1 MSAATPNWQPTH
13 CDMDSSPN
21 KAASSGAGSRNG
33 PTETSML
40 KVFLIE
46 DSPLLRDLL
55 GGMLSEL
62 DGVEFCGSADG
73 QADALRQLAAT
84 PADLVIIDIE
94 LKQGSGIGVL
104 DALQT
109 DSGLYGTPT
118 KVVLTNYA
126 HLTMR
131 QRCERFG
138 MDAFFD
144 KSMQI
149 NELIDY
155 VIDAAAHK
163 QAPAS

>member
-1 MSAATPNWQPTH
+1 
-13 CDMDSSPN
+13 
-21 KAASSGAGSRNG
+21 
-33 PTETSML
+33 ML

-46 DSPLLRDLL
+46 DSALLQELL
-55 GGMLSEL
+55 AGMLSEL
-62 DGVEFCGSADG
+62 DGVEFCGCADG
-73 QADALRQLAAT
+73 ETAALRRLAENQ
-84 PADLVIIDIE
+84 ADLVIIDIE

-109 DSGLYGTPT
+109 DSGVYGNPH

-126 HLTMR
+126 HATMR

-144 KSMQI
+144 KSLHI

-155 VIDAAAHK
+155 VIDAAPKKSMA
-163 QAPAS
+163 

>member
-1 MSAATPNWQPTH
+1 MH
-13 CDMDSSPN
+13 YDMDSSLN
-21 KAASSGAGSRNG
+21 KA
-33 PTETSML
+33 PTPVVNTNRTPHHAPML

-46 DSPLLRDLL
+46 DSALLQELL
-55 GGMLSEL
+55 AGMLSEL
-62 DGVEFCGSADG
+62 DGVEFCGCADG
-73 QADALRQLAAT
+73 EAEALRRLAET
-84 PADLVIIDIE
+84 PVDLVIIDIE

-109 DSGLYGTPT
+109 DSGLYGNPH

-126 HLTMR
+126 HATMR

-144 KSMQI
+144 KSLHI

-155 VIDAAAHK
+155 VIDAALKKSMA
-163 QAPAS
+163 

>member
-1 MSAATPNWQPTH
+1 MSPATPNWQLTPY
-13 CDMDSSPN
+13 DMDSSLN
-21 KAASSGAGSRNG
+21 KAAASAASSRNT
-33 PTETSML
+33 PSDTSML

-46 DSPLLRDLL
+46 DSPLLQELL

-62 DGVEFCGSADG
+62 DGVDFCGSADG
-73 QADALRQLAAT
+73 EVDALRQMADM

-109 DSGLYGTPT
+109 DSGRYGSPS

-126 HLTMR
+126 HQTMR
-131 QRCERFG
+131 QRCERLG

-149 NELIDY
+149 NELMDF
-155 VIDAAAHK
+155 VIDAAAQK
-163 QAPAS
+163 QGSSS

>member
-1 MSAATPNWQPTH
+1 MV
-13 CDMDSSPN
+13 SSLSRETITEGG
-21 KAASSGAGSRNG
+21 ASRAPPS
-33 PTETSML
+33 TLL

-46 DSPLLRDLL
+46 DSLLLQELL

-62 DGVEFCGSADG
+62 DGVEFCGCADG
-73 QADALRQLAAT
+73 ETEALRRLAELQV
-84 PADLVIIDIE
+84 DLAIIDIE

-109 DSGLYGTPT
+109 DSGLYGTPR
-118 KVVLTNYA
+118 KAVLTNYA
-126 HLTMR
+126 HATMR

-149 NELIDY
+149 NQLIDY
-155 VIDAAAHK
+155 VNDMAAQK
-163 QAPAS
+163 QPPS